1 MQAGTGSARVV
12 RCRISIVNEAG
23 ERMAGVGQTQDASQ
37 QGGGPSAPTLFP
49 GWANRQAEISLNIV
63 IVDDQTSARTMLRH
77 VIEDIAPEL
86 SVHDFGDPLSALAWC
101 EANPVDLLLLDY
113 RMPEM
118 DGLDF
123 ARRFRRLPKH
133 RDIPVILIT
142 VVGDEPIRQAAL
154 EAGVIDFLV
163 KPIRPRELRAR
174 CYNLLQLRQQ
184 SENVKAR
191 ALSLEQRLLASMHE
205 VEERERETLSRLAR
219 AIEYRDAGT
228 SAYLERMA
236 RIAGLIAEQ
245 MGLPEDEARL
255 IEMAAP
261 LHDMGKIAIPDAVLL
276 KPGKLND
283 EELAVMRRHP
293 RIGHA
298 LLSGSQN
305 RFIQLGAVIAL
316 RHHERYDGSGY
327 PDGLVGDAIPLEA
340 RIVAVADVF
349 DALVS
354 PRPYKEAW
362 TVDASLAYLYAQ
374 RGRLFDPRVV
384 EALMRGRAQLEQ
396 ICAEHSTASVRPEL

>member
-1 MQAGTGSARVV
+1 MQG
-12 RCRISIVNEAG
+12 
-23 ERMAGVGQTQDASQ
+23 AGVHDGRLS
-37 QGGGPSAPTLFP
+37 SPTLIP
-49 GWANRQAEISLNIV
+49 GWSNRQAETALNIV

-86 SVHDFGDPLSALAWC
+86 GVHDFGDPLAALNWC
-101 EANPVDLLLLDY
+101 ETQRVDLLLLDF

-118 DGLDF
+118 DGLEF

-184 SENVKAR
+184 SENVKQR

-219 AIEYRDAGT
+219 AIEFRDAGT
-228 SAYLERMA
+228 SAYLERMS
-236 RIAGLIAEQ
+236 RVAGLIAEQ
-245 MGLPEDEARL
+245 MGLPEDDVKL

-276 KPGKLND
+276 KPGKLTE

-293 RIGHA
+293 RIGHE

-305 RFIQLGAVIAL
+305 RFIQVGALIAL

-349 DALVS
+349 DALIS

-362 TVDASLAYLYAQ
+362 TLDATLAYLYAQ
-374 RGRLFDPRVV
+374 RGKLFDPRVV
-384 EALMRGRAQLEQ
+384 DALLRGRAQLEQ
-396 ICAEHSTASVRPEL
+396 ICAEHSTASARPGL

>member
-1 MQAGTGSARVV
+1 MQG
-12 RCRISIVNEAG
+12 
-23 ERMAGVGQTQDASQ
+23 AGVHDGRLS
-37 QGGGPSAPTLFP
+37 SPTLIP
-49 GWANRQAEISLNIV
+49 GWSNRQAETALNIV

-86 SVHDFGDPLSALAWC
+86 GVHDFGDPLAALNWC
-101 EANPVDLLLLDY
+101 ETQPVDLLLLDY

-118 DGLDF
+118 DGLEF

-184 SENVKAR
+184 TENVKQR

-219 AIEYRDAGT
+219 AIEFRDAGT
-228 SAYLERMA
+228 SAYLERMS
-236 RIAGLIAEQ
+236 RVAGLIAEQ
-245 MGLPEDEARL
+245 LGLPEDDVRL

-276 KPGKLND
+276 KPGKLNE

-293 RIGHA
+293 RIGHE

-305 RFIQLGAVIAL
+305 RFIQVGALIAL

-349 DALVS
+349 DALIS

-362 TVDASLAYLYAQ
+362 TLDATLAYLYAQ

-384 EALMRGRAQLEQ
+384 DALLRGRTQLEQ
-396 ICAEHSTASVRPEL
+396 ICAEHSTASARPGL